1 MYYTEYIRG
10 TGEYRRLVAAPIL
23 IALTAIAWI
32 IVVWIAR
39 AGGGL
44 MTAGVPMSFV
54 MTGHLSLA
62 SGLAAL
68 VSSAA
73 SAG

>member
-44 MTAGVPMSFV
+44 MTAGVD
-54 MTGHLSLA
+54 
-62 SGLAAL
+62 GLAAL
-68 VSSAA
+68 ASSAA